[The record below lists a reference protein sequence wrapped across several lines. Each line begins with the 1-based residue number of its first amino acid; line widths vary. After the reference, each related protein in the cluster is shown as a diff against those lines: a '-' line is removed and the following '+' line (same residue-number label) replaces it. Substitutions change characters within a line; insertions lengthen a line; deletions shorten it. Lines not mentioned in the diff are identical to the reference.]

1 MGGLNKIHRTAAMR
15 ALIPKYCPRPVAAPR
30 PASTVGQA
38 QFLSVFS
45 AVLLPMFLASVD
57 QTLLATALPAI
68 GRDFGGLADTS
79 WIALG
84 YLMAS
89 ALMIP
94 MYGRLGDRFGHRRLL
109 AAALAVFVL
118 GSTLGG
124 CAPAMGWLIAARVLQ
139 GLGGG
144 GLMVLSQALIGQL
157 LPPQERPRYQ
167 GYFAAVYTLSSLAG
181 PVLGGLVV
189 HLAGW
194 RWLFWGLL
202 PLGLL
207 AAWRVLRLPQLVPV
221 NAPRVGGD
229 PLGMALFA
237 GAGVLSMLWLT
248 FAGQRFGWASPT
260 SAALVGAAALLWTLL
275 VRRERVHPAPFLPV
289 EVLRLRGALPAV
301 GTVVVFAG
309 ALFALVFFL
318 PIYVQLGRGGSA
330 SDAGLL
336 LLPLTLGVAAG
347 AVVTGR
353 VATGS
358 GRVGVLPR
366 LGLGLSALSLATL
379 ALAPP
384 SQVLLT
390 LLCVLCGLGF
400 GTVMPNVQVI
410 LQTLAGRS
418 RLGAASAVVSMS
430 RALGSTLG
438 TALFGAAIFGQLGSE
453 SAVDA
458 PPLHSAPTAAQIV
471 SAYHWAFGGLALLL
485 LLGAAVAGRMPVIG
499 LGAATPAASSS
510 DE

>member
-1 MGGLNKIHRTAAMR
+1 MQVTLKPPI
-15 ALIPKYCPRPVAAPR
+15 ALR
-30 PASTVGQA
+30 PAPVVVRA
-38 QFLSVFS
+38 QFLQVFA
-45 AVLLPMFLASVD
+45 AVMLPMFLASVD

-68 GRDFGGLADTS
+68 GSDFGGLADTS

-84 YLMAS
+84 YLIAA

-94 MYGRLGDRFGHRRLL
+94 MYGRLGDRFGHRRVL

-157 LPPQERPRYQ
+157 LPPHERPRYQ
-167 GYFAAVYTLSSLAG
+167 GYFAAVFTLSSLAG

-207 AAWRVLRLPQLVPV
+207 AMWRVLRLPNLVPA

-260 SAALVGAAALLWTLL
+260 SAALAGASALLWTLL
-275 VRRERVHPAPFLPV
+275 VLRERSHPAPFLPV

-301 GTVVVFAG
+301 GSVVVFAG
-309 ALFALVFFL
+309 AIFALVFFL

-353 VATGS
+353 LATRS

-366 LGLGLSALSLATL
+366 LGLGLSALALAAL

-418 RLGAASAVVSMS
+418 RLGAASAVVSLS

-438 TALFGAAIFGQLGSE
+438 TALFGAALFGQLGGGT
-453 SAVDA
+453 AA
-458 PPLHSAPTAAQIV
+458 HGLPAHSPPTAAQIV

-485 LLGAAVAGRMPVIG
+485 LLGAAIAARMPVIV
-499 LGAATPAASSS
+499 LAAARPDAALA

>member
-1 MGGLNKIHRTAAMR
+1 
-15 ALIPKYCPRPVAAPR
+15 
-30 PASTVGQA
+30 
-38 QFLSVFS
+38 
-45 AVLLPMFLASVD
+45 
-57 QTLLATALPAI
+57 
-68 GRDFGGLADTS
+68 
-79 WIALG
+79 
-84 YLMAS
+84 
-89 ALMIP
+89 MIP
-94 MYGRLGDRFGHRRLL
+94 LYGRLGDRFGHRRVLV
-109 AAALAVFVL
+109 AALAVFVL

-124 CAPAMGWLIAARVLQ
+124 CAPAMGWLVAARVLQ

-157 LPPQERPRYQ
+157 LPPRERPRYQ
-167 GYFAAVYTLSSLAG
+167 GYFAAVFTLSSLAG

-194 RWLFWGLL
+194 RWLFWGL
-202 PLGLL
+202 PP
-207 AAWRVLRLPQLVPV
+207 LRLPKLAPV
-221 NAPRVGGD
+221 NAQRLGGD
-229 PLGMALFA
+229 LLGMALFA
-237 GAGVLSMLWLT
+237 GACVLSMLWLT
-248 FAGQRFGWASPT
+248 FAGQRFGWGSRT
-260 SAALVGAAALLWTLL
+260 SAALVIAAALLWTLL
-275 VRRERVHPAPFLPV
+275 VRRERRHAAPFLPV
-289 EVLRLRGALPAV
+289 EVLRRPGALPAA
-301 GTVVVFAG
+301 GSVVVFAG

-353 VATGS
+353 LAARS

-366 LGLGLSALSLATL
+366 LGLGLSALALATL

-384 SQVLLT
+384 SHVLLT

-418 RLGAASAVVSMS
+418 RLGAASAVVSLS

-438 TALFGAAIFGQLGSE
+438 TALFGAALFGQLGSGT
-453 SAVDA
+453 AANA
-458 PPLHSAPTAAQIV
+458 PPAQLPASAAQIV
-471 SAYHWAFGGLALLL
+471 TAYHWAFGGLALLL
-485 LLGAAVAGRMPVIG
+485 LLGAAIAARMPVIA
-499 LGAATPAASSS
+499 LDAARPDTAQA